1 MKRVL
6 IIDQELINMNKG
18 TSENRVSSSLIT
30 LYLDI
35 QHTQKYLYTHKP
47 LINSFILLFPVYLHG
62 TISEKNL
69 KRSIPISLR
78 VKNSKCDKVP
88 KKK

>member
-35 QHTQKYLYTHKP
+35 LHTQQYLYTHKP
-47 LINSFILLFPVYLHG
+47 LINSIHFV
-62 TISEKNL
+62 
-69 KRSIPISLR
+69 IPR
-78 VKNSKCDKVP
+78 VFTWHHL
-88 KKK
+88 